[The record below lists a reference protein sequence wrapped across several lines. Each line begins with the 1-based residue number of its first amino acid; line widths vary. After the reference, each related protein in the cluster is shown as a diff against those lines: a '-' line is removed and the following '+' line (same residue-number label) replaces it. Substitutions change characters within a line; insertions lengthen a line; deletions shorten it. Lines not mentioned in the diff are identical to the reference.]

1 MLSSV
6 SNFIRWL
13 LLPRD
18 ERREPRFAAQRY
30 ARQRRLGFPLLRFLP
45 ELEREYRESY
55 FQMNVARIRFAH
67 TVGILSILGFMLM
80 DWAVGLKVLTFMG
93 ALILLLIC
101 LPALIAALAATFHPH
116 LARYLDRFVFTGMLV
131 TGLGMIVVV
140 YLGRLNSTWFPYEA
154 ILLMTVYIYFVSGLQ
169 WRQAVGSSWLLWVA
183 FATMDTVG
191 YGHPVPALVYE
202 VYYVFIANCIGM
214 IGRYIFEYQ
223 DRLAF
228 LMQRELHYLAQ
239 HDSLTGLL
247 NRRAFRRQAEK
258 VWTQAAREGRSVGVL
273 LLDLDR
279 FKQINDEHGHLAGD
293 AALRATGETVREFM
307 RRPLDCAGRFGGDE
321 FVALWYDVDAEW
333 FEQTQKA
340 LYQRLTT
347 RVIEHG
353 RNSMH
358 VQLSGGAVIA
368 WPQSGARLQETL
380 QEADNNLYEA
390 KRKSGKIL
398 WTQVGG
404 GTLMQGP
411 VTRQ

>member
-1 MLSSV
+1 MLGAV
-6 SNFIRWL
+6 SGFIRWL
-13 LLPRD
+13 LLPRE
-18 ERREPRFAAQRY
+18 ERREPRFPAQRY
-30 ARQRRLGFPLLRFLP
+30 ARQRRLGFPFLRFMP

-55 FQMNVARIRFAH
+55 FQINVARIRFAH

-80 DWAVGLKVLTFMG
+80 DWLVGVRVLTRAG
-93 ALILLLIC
+93 ALILMFLC
-101 LPALIAALAATFHPH
+101 TPALIAAVVATFHPRLVRH
-116 LARYLDRFVFTGMLV
+116 LHRFVYTGMLV
-131 TGLGMIVVV
+131 TGLGMIAVV
-140 YLGRLNSTWFPYEA
+140 YLGRLGNAWFPYEA
-154 ILLMTVYIYFVSGLQ
+154 VLLVTVYIYFVSGLQ
-169 WRQAVGSSWLLWVA
+169 WRQAVSSSWLLWAA
-183 FATMDTVG
+183 FALTDLI
-191 YGHPVPALVYE
+191 GHGDPVPSLVYE

-214 IGRYIFEYQ
+214 VGRYIFEYQ

-258 VWTQAAREGRSVGVL
+258 VWAQAAREGRSVGVL

-333 FEQTQKA
+333 FEQTQKE

-347 RVIEHG
+347 RAVEHAQNTV
-353 RNSMH
+353 R

-368 WPQSGARLQETL
+368 WPQSGVRLQESL
-380 QEADNNLYEA
+380 QVADTNLYEA
-390 KRKSGKIL
+390 KRTAGKIL
-398 WTQVGG
+398 WSEVGTG
-404 GTLMQGP
+404 AAA
-411 VTRQ
+411 